1 MPDSTH
7 SVTLGIINYNGS
19 RFLEELLDGIKNQR
33 FRNHKTLL
41 LDNASSDASL
51 ELVRAGFPWVRLISN
66 RHNVG
71 FSKAGNQIL
80 AESASPFIC
89 FLNTD
94 IKLDPNWLGQLV
106 NQIERSPDIA
116 AVAPKM
122 LLYDTPNRLNG
133 VGGCM
138 NRLGYTWDRGM
149 FEEDLGQY
157 DEPAPVIFASA
168 GASLFRRSTLEHL
181 GGFDEGMFM
190 YHEDVDLGWRLW
202 LSGHQVRTAPAAV
215 AFHHFAGTTKASR
228 GMVWRELLGERHNI
242 RSLLKNL
249 EVSNLFRALAGLLAL
264 RQPVPRKI
272 AQLKNFAWN
281 FTHLGSTL
289 THRQQIQRE
298 RVLRDRDL
306 EWLIVQSSNVPVR
319 L

>member
-7 SVTLGIINYNGS
+7 SVTLGIINYNGR
-19 RFLEELLDGIKNQR
+19 RFLSELLDGIGAQR
-33 FRNHKTLL
+33 FDNFETLL
-41 LDNASSDASL
+41 LDNASNDDSL
-51 ELVRAGFPWVRLISN
+51 ALVKQGYPWVRLISSPVN
-66 RHNVG
+66 LG
-71 FSKAGNQIL
+71 FSKAGNRLL
-80 AESASPFIC
+80 AESGSPFIC

-94 IKLDPNWLGQLV
+94 IKLDSDWLGQLV
-106 NQIERSPDIA
+106 NQIEQSPKTA

-122 LLYDTPNRLNG
+122 LLYDTPHLLNG

-157 DEPAPVIFASA
+157 DQPAPVLFASA
-168 GASLFRRSTLEHL
+168 GASLFRRPVLQKL

-202 LSGHQVRTAPAAV
+202 LSGHQVRTAPGAV
-215 AFHHFAGTTKASR
+215 VFHHFGGVTQASR
-228 GMVWRELLGERHNI
+228 GPAWRELLGERHNI
-242 RSLLKNL
+242 RSLLKNH
-249 EVSNLFRALAGLLAL
+249 EVPNLLRALAGLLVL
-264 RQPVPRKI
+264 RQPIPRKI

-281 FTHLGSTL
+281 LGHFGSTL
-289 THRQQIQRE
+289 TLRRQIQRG

-306 EWLIVQSSNVPVR
+306 GELIVQSSDVPVR